1 MLPYRED
8 LSHSLEENGFT
19 AFINY
24 KEGRG
29 QMAPSHWHE
38 FYELLYLF
46 DGRSMQTVNE
56 KQFFMESGEVLL
68 IAPGDLHT
76 TVSAADACFIGVVQF
91 SLPEK
96 LPGRLLTPQPGDREQ
111 ARIFTVINREVT
123 LQNPGYQMIVQG
135 LIRQV
140 LGFLERDGKTLSTGR
155 DVRAEE
161 ALRIVVYIRS
171 HLGDT
176 LTLAGTA
183 AFAGYSPA
191 YFSKYFKR
199 LMGLS
204 FKTYTDR
211 ERIWAAKDML
221 LEGKTVTEAAA
232 LLQYDSPSSFCRAF
246 RRIAGYSPSALSEL
260 AKDKI

>member
-1 MLPYRED
+1 
-8 LSHSLEENGFT
+8 
-19 AFINY
+19 
-24 KEGRG
+24 
-29 QMAPSHWHE
+29 
-38 FYELLYLF
+38 
-46 DGRSMQTVNE
+46 
-56 KQFFMESGEVLL
+56 
-68 IAPGDLHT
+68 
-76 TVSAADACFIGVVQF
+76 
-91 SLPEK
+91 
-96 LPGRLLTPQPGDREQ
+96 
-111 ARIFTVINREVT
+111 
-123 LQNPGYQMIVQG
+123 MIVQG

-161 ALRIVVYIRS
+161 ALRIVGYIRS

-211 ERIWAAKDML
+211 GRDL
-221 LEGKTVTEAAA
+221 GGQGHA
-232 LLQYDSPSSFCRAF
+232 LGGEKR
-246 RRIAGYSPSALSEL
+246 
-260 AKDKI
+260 

>member
-8 LSHSLEENGFT
+8 VSHSLEESGFA

-46 DGRSMQTVNE
+46 DGRSLQTVNE

-68 IAPGDLHT
+68 IAPGDLHA
-76 TVSAADACFIGVVQF
+76 TVSASGACFIGVVQF
-91 SLPEK
+91 ALPEK
-96 LPGRLLTPQPGDREQ
+96 LPGRLMTPPPGDREM
-111 ARIFTVINREVT
+111 ARIFTAVNREVT
-123 LQNPGYQMIVQG
+123 LRNPGYRMIVQG
-135 LIRQV
+135 LVRQA
-140 LGFLERDGKTLSTGR
+140 LGLLERDGKMLSAER
-155 DVRAEE
+155 DARAEE
-161 ALRIVVYIRS
+161 ALRIVGYIRA
-171 HLGDT
+171 HLNDSP
-176 LTLAGTA
+176 TLAATA

-221 LEGKTVTEAAA
+221 LEGKTVTETAA

-246 RRIAGYSPSALSEL
+246 RRIAGYSPSALSEM
-260 AKDKI
+260 AKDKN

>member
-1 MLPYRED
+1 
-8 LSHSLEENGFT
+8 
-19 AFINY
+19 
-24 KEGRG
+24 
-29 QMAPSHWHE
+29 
-38 FYELLYLF
+38 
-46 DGRSMQTVNE
+46 
-56 KQFFMESGEVLL
+56 
-68 IAPGDLHT
+68 
-76 TVSAADACFIGVVQF
+76 
-91 SLPEK
+91 
-96 LPGRLLTPQPGDREQ
+96 
-111 ARIFTVINREVT
+111 
-123 LQNPGYQMIVQG
+123 MIVQG

-155 DVRAEE
+155 DVRAE
-161 ALRIVVYIRS
+161 ALRIVGYIRS

-204 FKTYTDR
+204 FQDLYGQGK
-211 ERIWAAKDML
+211 RIWAAKDML

-246 RRIAGYSPSALSEL
+246 RRIAGYSLPLRSASWQRTKFEQDPVKFCALGLPSPNVIL
-260 AKDKI
+260 